1 MHCLLQL
8 DQLLEDGCDGV
19 RTLCTLVCRHF
30 RVLHHL
36 VLQLQ
41 GGLVLED
48 ELALE
53 IHIPQVLRWKA
64 SVDVRAQ
71 FQQVLD
77 GEVVDIDVDD
87 VSLGS

>member
-1 MHCLLQL
+1 M
-8 DQLLEDGCDGV
+8 
-19 RTLCTLVCRHF
+19 
-30 RVLHHL
+30 
-36 VLQLQ
+36 
-41 GGLVLED
+41 LED